1 MPVDYKLVFVS
12 VLKGSTLLQLLG
24 FMLGWLT
31 FYHQGHEV
39 AKDFKPYLTDL
50 QFRVQK
56 VSRQYAF
63 GVFIDITFGAYFQLT
78 FRRKVTRWFDV
89 RDFVC

>member
-1 MPVDYKLVFVS
+1 MPNSGPDAKLWSSRTPERNKTTEVIFLAMAVDYKLVFVS
-12 VLKGSTLLQLLG
+12 VLKGSVLLQLLG

-56 VSRQYAF
+56 VS
-63 GVFIDITFGAYFQLT
+63 
-78 FRRKVTRWFDV
+78 
-89 RDFVC
+89 